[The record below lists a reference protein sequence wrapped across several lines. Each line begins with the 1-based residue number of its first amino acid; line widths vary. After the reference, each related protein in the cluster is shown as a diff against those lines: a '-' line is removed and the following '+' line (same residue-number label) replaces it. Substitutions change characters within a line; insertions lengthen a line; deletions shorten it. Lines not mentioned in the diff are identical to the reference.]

1 MTKNN
6 KRDHRGNTVQAR
18 TADQML
24 KEVTAVE
31 ETYQQGT
38 HWLDQ
43 LAEPVQDAYEK
54 DSQIIRNLNE
64 IADRLRKLRKKQR
77 KSPQKSTVESLSPE
91 VLAKLNKTLNRVTA
105 ISDLFEKRKRDAG
118 RIWWCLLEDSELEV
132 AEIIKKLR
140 SIKHTLKQ

>member
-6 KRDHRGNTVQAR
+6 KRDHRGNTVQAD
-18 TADQML
+18 TADSML

-31 ETYQQGT
+31 EIYRQGT
-38 HWLDQ
+38 YWLVQ

-54 DSQIIRNLNE
+54 DSQIIENLNE

-77 KSPQKSTVESLSPE
+77 KSPQKSTVESLSPK
-91 VLAKLNKTLNRVTA
+91 VLAKLIKTLNRVTA

-118 RIWWCLLEDSELEV
+118 RICWWLLDYSELEV
-132 AEIIKKLR
+132 PEIIKKLR
-140 SIKHTLKQ
+140 SIKQALKQ